1 MAEIFEDLNVS
12 RSFLNEL
19 LNIAQKCNDNDTDE
33 CILDIITSTGTMS
46 VKMEF
51 SYSFK

>member
-1 MAEIFEDLNVS
+1 MDKVFEDLNLS

-19 LNIAQKCNDNDTDE
+19 LIIAQKCNDNDTDE
-33 CILDIITSTGTMS
+33 CILDITTKLGSIS

-51 SYSFK
+51 SYSIK

>member
-1 MAEIFEDLNVS
+1 MDKVFEDLNLS

-19 LNIAQKCNDNDTDE
+19 LTIAQKCNDNDTDE
-33 CILDIITSTGTMS
+33 CILDITTTLGTMS

-51 SYSFK
+51 SYLFK